1 MDRVGEDDLSLW
13 LIFLIFLIFLI
24 KLAFLAYCVYTLGVD
39 NCGVLGEVY

>member
-1 MDRVGEDDLSLW
+1 MDRVGEYDLSLW
-13 LIFLIFLIFLI
+13 LIFLI